1 MPTLSIARLIHL
13 PKKLLFYGGCC
24 LPVRV
29 GESCA
34 VKVRSLLFFASSIS
48 TFFSLFFPQGQAVS
62 NTVRFVF
69 EGVVTLFF
77 FQQDQIL
84 QMVLK
89 LLLSVV
95 GRSKELDSS
104 SQRAVEWVVGCIGMQ
119 TA

>member
-1 MPTLSIARLIHL
+1 MPAFSIARLIHL

-24 LPVRV
+24 LPMRV

-34 VKVRSLLFFASSIS
+34 VQVHSLPFFASSINAYI
-48 TFFSLFFPQGQAVS
+48 FFQGQAVS

-69 EGVVTLFF
+69 EEMFLFGFF

-89 LLLSVV
+89 LFVSVV
-95 GRSKELDSS
+95 GISKEPSS
-104 SQRAVEWVVGCIGMQ
+104 STQIVVE
-119 TA
+119 